1 MNDTR
6 RQHDASF
13 KTKVVL
19 EAIWS
24 QRTIVEIASEYGVHP
39 NQITA
44 WKKQLLDEIPSMF
57 THKREKTERAYE
69 EEKEEL
75 YKQIGQLKVENE
87 WLKKSPLFF
96 SRRKEGCNR
105 GGESTYS

>member
-1 MNDTR
+1 MNSSRR

-13 KTKVVL
+13 KTMVVL
-19 EAIWS
+19 EAIRG

-44 WKKQLLDEIPSMF
+44 WKKQVLDEIPSIF
-57 THKREKTERAYE
+57 SQKHEKVERARE

-87 WLKKSPLFF
+87 WLKKKSSLFP
-96 SRRKEGCNR
+96 
-105 GGESTYS
+105 

>member
-19 EAIWS
+19 EAIRG

-44 WKKQLLDEIPSMF
+44 WKKQVLDGIP
-57 THKREKTERAYE
+57 Y
-69 EEKEEL
+69 
-75 YKQIGQLKVENE
+75 
-87 WLKKSPLFF
+87 
-96 SRRKEGCNR
+96 
-105 GGESTYS
+105 YS